1 MRMNRHGA
9 QVRPEGM
16 DLKQVVTIV
25 YALQA
30 LSFVLPVA
38 SIVGVVVDYIKRD
51 DARGGWLESHIRWQ
65 IRTFWF
71 TLLWVVLGSLLSVV
85 GIGHL
90 ILLAAGVWYIY
101 RVAKGWLRL
110 TDGREMEVP
119 A

>member
-1 MRMNRHGA
+1 MNRHGA

-71 TLLWVVLGSLLSVV
+71 TLLWAA
-85 GIGHL
+85 IGAITYFLVIGAL
-90 ILLAAGVWYIY
+90 ILAAAGVWYIY
-101 RVAKGWLRL
+101 RIAKGWLRL
-110 TDGREMEVP
+110 AEYRGI
-119 A
+119 